1 MLKRSKKIL
10 LLVLGVLLLG
20 GCKAKFETNMS
31 INEDKSMNLK
41 IIEGFDDELIN
52 AMMSMNESSSL
63 EEIEEVKEY
72 TDEEQ
77 RKFLQENLFKS
88 DEAFAS
94 VKEEGFVVEE
104 YQDNTYMGYMVIK
117 NIENIDNYVGDNTN
131 FSLSSYEDFNS
142 KKIFTKD
149 GNVYKGRIL
158 FENAENEEAAET
170 YDIDFEYVFTLTLPN
185 KVISSNATTVSEDG
199 KTLTWNLVNSNIDA
213 IEFEFEFPSILTM
226 IKDNMFIVAG
236 IAIVIILIIVVLI
249 TLIINKSKKN
259 NKDVK
264 NGNSEINEQ
273 DSVMSPQPE
282 IQPIMSQ
289 DTVVSSQP
297 EIQPIT
303 PQDTVVS
310 SQPEIQP
317 VMPQDSV
324 VNPQPEIQPVMLQ
337 DTVVSLQPEIQPI
350 MSQDSVV
357 SPQPEIQPIML
368 QDSVVNPQPEIQ
380 PIMSQDS
387 VVNPQPE
394 IQPIMSQDS
403 VVNPQPEIQPIM
415 SQEPVV
421 NVQPE
426 PQKPIVIP
434 DIEIQPMAAEQ
445 SINSELLFPQ
455 EIVPPKDYK

>member
-94 VKEEGFVVEE
+94 VEEEGFVVEE

-142 KKIFTKD
+142 KKIFTKY

-199 KTLTWNLVNSNIDA
+199 KTLTWNLVNSNIYA
-213 IEFEFEFPSILTM
+213 IEFEFEFPSFLTM

-249 TLIINKSKKN
+249 TLIINKFKKN
-259 NKDVK
+259 HKDVK
-264 NGNSEINEQ
+264 NGNSVMNEQ
-273 DSVMSPQPE
+273 DSVMSPQPK
-282 IQPIMSQ
+282 IQPIISQ
-289 DTVVSSQP
+289 DSVVSLQP
-297 EIQPIT
+297 EIQ
-303 PQDTVVS
+303 S
-310 SQPEIQP
+310 

-324 VNPQPEIQPVMLQ
+324 VNPQPEIQAVMPQ
-337 DTVVSLQPEIQPI
+337 Y
-350 MSQDSVV
+350 SVV
-357 SPQPEIQPIML
+357 SPQPEIQPIM
-368 QDSVVNPQPEIQ
+368 
-380 PIMSQDS
+380 
-387 VVNPQPE
+387 
-394 IQPIMSQDS
+394 
-403 VVNPQPEIQPIM
+403 
-415 SQEPVV
+415 SQEPLV
-421 NVQPE
+421 NIQPE

-434 DIEIQPMAAEQ
+434 DIEVQPVVSEQ
-445 SINSELLFPQ
+445 PINSEPLFPQ
-455 EIVPPKDYK
+455 DVVPPKDYK

>member
-10 LLVLGVLLLG
+10 LLVFGVLLLG

-31 INEDKSMNLK
+31 INQDKSMNLK

-88 DEAFAS
+88 DEAFTS
-94 VKEEGFVVEE
+94 VEAEGFIVEE
-104 YQDNTYMGYMVIK
+104 YQDDTYMGYMVTK

-131 FSLSSYEDFNS
+131 FSLSDYEDFDS

-170 YDIDFEYVFTLTLPN
+170 YNIDFEYVFTLTLPN

-199 KTLTWNLVNSNIDA
+199 KTLTWNLVNNNISA
-213 IEFEFEFPSILTM
+213 IEFEFEFPSFLAM

-236 IAIVIILIIVVLI
+236 IAIVIILIIVVVI
-249 TLIINKSKKN
+249 TLIITKSKKN
-259 NKDVK
+259 NK
-264 NGNSEINEQ
+264 NIRNES
-273 DSVMSPQPE
+273 SVVDEQHSVVSPQ
-282 IQPIMSQ
+282 S
-289 DTVVSSQP
+289 
-297 EIQPIT
+297 
-303 PQDTVVS
+303 
-310 SQPEIQP
+310 
-317 VMPQDSV
+317 
-324 VNPQPEIQPVMLQ
+324 
-337 DTVVSLQPEIQPI
+337 EIQPI

-357 SPQPEIQPIML
+357 SPQSEIQPIMP
-368 QDSVVNPQPEIQ
+368 QDSIVSPQSEIQ

-387 VVNPQPE
+387 IVSPQPE
-394 IQPIMSQDS
+394 I
-403 VVNPQPEIQPIM
+403 PQEVM
-415 SQEPVV
+415 A
-421 NVQPE
+421 NVQSSVHPV
-426 PQKPIVIP
+426 PQDPVIIS
-434 DIEIQPMAAEQ
+434 DLDVQSMSTEQ
-445 SINSELLFPQ
+445 QSANYNHLFPQ
-455 EIVPPKDYK
+455 DIVPPKDYE